1 MSDHVVYVDRFKVA
15 EGKLEDLKS
24 YASEMSEAVANKVPG
39 VLSFNYFI
47 DERGRTAPPSSS
59 SRMPTLSTRTSR

>member
-15 EGKLEDLKS
+15 ESKLDDLKS

-47 DERGRTAPPSSS
+47 DERG
-59 SRMPTLSTRTSR
+59 